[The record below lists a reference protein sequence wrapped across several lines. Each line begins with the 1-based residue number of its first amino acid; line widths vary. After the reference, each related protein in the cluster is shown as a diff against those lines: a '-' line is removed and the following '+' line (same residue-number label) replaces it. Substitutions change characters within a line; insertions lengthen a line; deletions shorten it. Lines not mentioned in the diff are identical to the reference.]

1 MPPRA
6 RESWRPRNN
15 VFITLHPFGSP
26 AAPRAPTPAGR
37 LRARPAE
44 PAFLDFF
51 YLSTQI
57 KTPWLQEGGLPSRRP
72 RPPRGS
78 PGERVGAAGGQARGG
93 GGGTSW
99 AAGRVRGLGP
109 HERRLRPSLQPR
121 EQGPGFKGRL
131 QTNPCYPQD
140 ARASAEPRARTR
152 QPAPRLRP
160 GVRGALST

>member
-93 GGGTSW
+93 GGRNLL
-99 AAGRVRGLGP
+99 GRR
-109 HERRLRPSLQPR
+109 
-121 EQGPGFKGRL
+121 
-131 QTNPCYPQD
+131 
-140 ARASAEPRARTR
+140 PRAGIRAAREATAP
-152 QPAPRLRP
+152 QPA
-160 GVRGALST
+160 AT